1 MKKYYNKIK
10 LFNLQNKANF
20 SDFFKEK
27 SYNKI
32 MRKSI
37 NKKNIINIQNFFIFL
52 VENYS
57 KYQYKKKVIKTDI
70 KNIKKIISLFFI
82 VKFESK
88 IFTNKTEFNE
98 PLYNVSKQIFILLK
112 KPGLLNWLKIVNL
125 LGDYEFKYNLWSI
138 LDKRVNTYGILQ
150 LYHTNIKNKLNLS
163 EDSHDYNK
171 LISSIN
177 LEQQELESCISYMN
191 DKNELNFFNAFKD
204 NVDFSNTISEK
215 LYFIEVKYKLS
226 KTPPD
231 KLVFVELV
239 EKTNFL
245 LRQCIPNR
253 KDIHKEINQKIDTQ
267 LIKQYIKNDIYDKNY
282 FFTIINVIIDYIK
295 QFQAADKDES
305 LDKFKTECYNKL
317 QNNEFYRL
325 FIPMFF
331 MEVFK
336 RLNEIIDLRNK
347 FIEKLRK

>member
-10 LFNLQNKANF
+10 LFNLQKKANF
-20 SDFFKEK
+20 NDFFKEK

-37 NKKNIINIQNFFIFL
+37 NRKNIINIQNFFIFL

-57 KYQYKKKVIKTDI
+57 DYQYKKKVIKTDI

-82 VKFESK
+82 VKFQSK
-88 IFTNKTEFNE
+88 IFNNKTEFNE
-98 PLYNVSKQIFILLK
+98 PLYDIAKQIFILLK
-112 KPGLLNWLKIVNL
+112 TPSLLNWLKIVNL
-125 LGDYEFKYNLWSI
+125 LGDYQFKYNLWSI

-150 LYHTNIKNKLNLS
+150 LYHINIKNKLNLS
-163 EDSHDYNK
+163 EDSYDYNK

-191 DKNELNFFNAFKD
+191 DKNELNFFNAYKD
-204 NVDFSNTISEK
+204 NVEFSNIISKK

-231 KLVFVELV
+231 KLVFVDLT

-245 LRQCIPNR
+245 LKQCVPNR

-267 LIKQYIKNDIYDKNY
+267 LIKQYIKNNIYDKNY
-282 FFTIINVIIDYIK
+282 FFTIINVIIDYVK
-295 QFQAADKDES
+295 KFQAADKDES
-305 LDKFKTECYNKL
+305 LDKFKAECYNKL

-336 RLNEIIDLRNK
+336 RLNEIIDMRNK
-347 FIEKLRK
+347 FIENLRK